1 MNIYNL
7 LIAKN
12 VVGGGG
18 GSEPINPKRTVTII
32 DTQSFTPFDG
42 KGVYVGE
49 VDSNY
54 EVYPEEI
61 TAIFDGVTYTCPREG
76 SGGYGAPW
84 DYEEE
89 AYDFSEYPFNV
100 QMDTPKAYILVA
112 NSNEH
117 TISVIG
123 DIDIPYVSLQAL
135 EDMPD
140 LQMKTGEIKLVEKA
154 VATPYIIAG
163 DAQIY
168 GSPKTEGEVT
178 ITFAD
183 GGVSIDKTYDE
194 IYPLI
199 TGNGL
204 FLKGTLVGDNEND
217 PTEKKVVYLTLEFGY
232 NTDNIV
238 MSTAMWLDYN
248 EEAHVFTLTPEDEL
262 SVDYSTLVVPSRTE
276 QDATSIYPRN
286 VVYNKE
292 ILLLPRLKPVT
303 VINNTGY
310 SIYMYTVDAAGN
322 TGFFETLN
330 NNAQTTSYLPYD
342 ASNGRR
348 FKGAIC
354 FSWKTIP
361 ATYLALTASS
371 SDGECLVY
379 DMTNPN
385 DNTHK
390 NPYRFLCFW
399 SSANKD
405 SATVTL
411 FVDNGGEE

>member
-18 GSEPINPKRTVTII
+18 GNEPINPKRTVTII
-32 DTQSFTPFDG
+32 DTQSFTPFEG

-49 VDSNY
+49 VNSNY

-100 QMDTPKAYILVA
+100 QMDMPKAYVLVA
-112 NSNEH
+112 NSSEH

-123 DIDIPYVSLQAL
+123 DVDIPYVSIQAL

-140 LQMKTGEIKLVEKA
+140 LQMKTGEVKLVEKT
-154 VATPYIIAG
+154 VATPYILAG

-168 GSPKTEGEVT
+168 GSPKTEGEVI

-204 FLKGTLVGDNEND
+204 FLKGTLVGYNEDD
-217 PTEKKVVYLTLEFGY
+217 PTEERAVYLTLDFGY
-232 NTDNIV
+232 NTDNII
-238 MSTAMWLDYN
+238 MAAAMWLDYN
-248 EEAHVFTLTPEDEL
+248 EAAPVFTLTPEDEL
-262 SVDYSTLVVPSRTE
+262 SVDYSTLLVPSQTE
-276 QDATSIYPRN
+276 QDSTSIYPRS
-286 VVYNKE
+286 VVNDKE

-310 SIYMYTVDAAGN
+310 GIYIFTVDAAGN
-322 TGFFETLN
+322 MSFSETLD
-330 NNAQTTSYLPYD
+330 NNAQAITYLPSD
-342 ASNGRR
+342 ASNGQYI
-348 FKGAIC
+348 KGAIC

-379 DMTNPN
+379 DITNPN

-405 SATVTL
+405 SATVTVS
-411 FVDNGGEE
+411 VDSGGEE

>member
-18 GSEPINPKRTVTII
+18 GSEPINPKRTVTIV
-32 DTQSFTPFDG
+32 DSQSFTPFEDRG
-42 KGVYVGE
+42 FYVGL

-61 TAIFDGVTYTCPREG
+61 TVVFDGVTYTCPQEE

-84 DYEEE
+84 DNEEE

-100 QMDTPKAYILVA
+100 NMGTPKAAVLVA
-112 NSNEH
+112 NSSEH

-123 DIDIPYVSLQAL
+123 DMDIPYVSIQAL

-140 LQMKTGEIKLVEKA
+140 LQMKTGEVKLVEKT
-154 VATPYIIAG
+154 VATPYILAG

-183 GGVSIDKTYDE
+183 GDVSIDKTYDE
-194 IYPLI
+194 IAPLI

-204 FLKGTLVGDNEND
+204 FLKGTLVGYNEND
-217 PTEKKVVYLTLEFGY
+217 PTERRVVYLTLDWGY

-248 EEAHVFTLTPEDEL
+248 EGAPVFTLTSEDEL
-262 SVDYSTLVVPSRTE
+262 SVDYSNLLVPSQIQ
-276 QDATSIYPRN
+276 QDSTSIYPRN
-286 VVYNKE
+286 VITNRE

-310 SIYMYTVDAAGN
+310 PIYIFTVDAAGN
-322 TGFFETLN
+322 AGFSETLN
-330 NNAQTTSYLPYD
+330 NNAQITSYLPND
-342 ASNGRR
+342 ASSARR

-354 FSWKTIP
+354 FSWRTIP

-371 SDGECLVY
+371 SDGECLVC
-379 DMTNPN
+379 DITNPN
-385 DNTHK
+385 DNTNK

-399 SSANKD
+399 SFANKE

-411 FVDNGGEE
+411 SVDNGGEE

>member
-18 GSEPINPKRTVTII
+18 SNEPINPKRTVTII
-32 DTQSFTPFDG
+32 DSQSFTPFYS

-61 TAIFDGVTYTCPREG
+61 TAIFDGVTYTCPREE

-84 DYEEE
+84 DDEEG

-100 QMDTPKAYILVA
+100 ELGAPKAYVPVA

-117 TISVIG
+117 TISVVG
-123 DIDIPYVSLQAL
+123 DVDIPYVPIQAL
-135 EDMPD
+135 TNIPD
-140 LQMKTGEIKLVEKA
+140 LQMKTGEVKLVEKT
-154 VATPYIIAG
+154 VASPYILAG

-183 GGVSIDKTYDE
+183 GSVSIDKTYDE

-204 FLKGTLVGDNEND
+204 FLKGTLVGYNEDD
-217 PTEKKVVYLTLEFGY
+217 PTEERVVYLTLDFGY

-248 EEAHVFTLTPEDEL
+248 EDAYVFTLTPEDEL
-262 SVDYSTLVVPSRTE
+262 SVDYSNLIVPSQTE
-276 QDATSIYPRN
+276 QDTTSIYPRN

-310 SIYMYTVDAAGN
+310 AIYIYTVDAAGN
-322 TGFFETLN
+322 TGFSETLN
-330 NNAQTTSYLPYD
+330 NNAQTTSYLPSD
-342 ASNGRR
+342 ASNGQY

-354 FSWKTIP
+354 FSWKNIP
-361 ATYLALTASS
+361 TTYLALTASS

-379 DMTNPN
+379 DITNPS

-399 SSANKD
+399 SSANKE
-405 SATVTL
+405 SATITVS
-411 FVDNGGEE
+411 VDNGGEE